1 MQLFYKRFGVITGFL
16 LLLGLLVVNALIT
29 QRQLR
34 GMIEHQARVE
44 FTEQVLLA
52 VNQTQSLVEDADTGE
67 LGYLY
72 TSNLQYLRPYTQAFQ
87 ELGPQLDLLKKMTAA
102 HPLEA
107 GEVEQLRVLVEAK
120 LGGLASN
127 ILLYQSGY
135 PDAARQ
141 VILSGHDHLLTMEI
155 NNLIGEILLQETS
168 LESSRTESAQRSVR
182 RAYISID
189 LATLIAILGLC
200 FLAYYIFKT
209 MALRDLYAHQLQE
222 REEWFRTTLTSMGD
236 AVIATDKR
244 GRITFVNSM
253 AERLIGIPSNQALGR
268 AIGEAFPLFHETTGK
283 PMENPF
289 RKVMEQGFVIGMAS
303 HAMLANSDGSRIAID
318 QSAAPIRDAQGRL
331 VGMVIVF
338 RDATQERKSQEVLR
352 KTEKLA
358 AAARLAATVSHEIN
372 NPLEAIG
379 NLVYIA
385 KTTENLPESA
395 VAHLS
400 MAEEELIR
408 VSHITRQ
415 TLGFYRES
423 KLPERVDLPTLVES
437 VLSIY
442 SNKFR
447 TKHIHVQSEFQPCP
461 SIYGLSG
468 ELNQAIANLVSN
480 AADAVSNGGSIRV
493 RIDCQRRGE
502 EDVVRV
508 IIQDNGPGIAPE
520 HRDRIFEPFFTTKKD
535 VGTGLGLWVTK
546 EIIERH
552 GGSVEVHCGSAD
564 AGQGEPATT
573 FTVTLPVRP
582 EAESLATDDAS
593 PENGRAENADP
604 ADAASVGGGPA
615 DGGQSEPESP
625 EMRSR

>member
-1 MQLFYKRFGVITGFL
+1 MPAPQLAMQLFYKRFGVITGFL

-44 FTEQVLLA
+44 FTQQVLLA

-72 TSNLQYLRPYTQAFQ
+72 TANPQYLRPYTQAFE
-87 ELGPQLDLLKKMTAA
+87 ELGPQLDLLKKMTAG
-102 HPLEA
+102 HTPEA
-107 GEVEQLRVLVEAK
+107 GEVEQLRVLVESK
-120 LGGLASN
+120 LGNLASN

-135 PDAARQ
+135 PRAARQ
-141 VILSGHDHLLTMEI
+141 VILSGSDHLLTLEI

-168 LESSRTESAQRSVR
+168 LESSRAESAQRSVH

-189 LATLIAILGLC
+189 LATLIAVLGLC

-236 AVIATDKR
+236 AVIATDRR
-244 GRITFVNSM
+244 GHITFVNSM
-253 AERLIGIPSNQALGR
+253 AERLIGIPSEQALGR

-283 PMENPF
+283 PMDNPF
-289 RKVMEQGFVIGMAS
+289 RRVMEQGFVINMAS
-303 HAMLANSDGSRIAID
+303 HAMLAHSDGSRIAID
-318 QSAAPIRDAQGRL
+318 QSAAQIRDAQGRL

-338 RDATQERKSQEVLR
+338 RDATQERKSQELLR

-379 NLVYIA
+379 NLIYIA
-385 KTTENLPESA
+385 KTTENLPEAA

-423 KLPERVDLPTLVES
+423 KMPGGVDLPTLVES

-447 TKHIHVQSEFQPCP
+447 TKHIHVERELHSCP
-461 SIYGLSG
+461 LIYALSG

-480 AADAVSNGGSIRV
+480 AADAVSNGGSIWV
-493 RIDCQRRGE
+493 KIDCQRRDE
-502 EDVVRV
+502 EEVVRV
-508 IIQDNGPGIAPE
+508 VIQDNGPGIATE

-552 GGSVEVHCGSAD
+552 GGSVEVHCAT
-564 AGQGEPATT
+564 AEANQGEAATT

-582 EAESLATDDAS
+582 EAESLGGEDQARNS
-593 PENGRAENADP
+593 AEQAVSD
-604 ADAASVGGGPA
+604 
-615 DGGQSEPESP
+615 
-625 EMRSR
+625 

>member
-29 QRQLR
+29 QRQLSAT
-34 GMIEHQARVE
+34 IEHQTRVE
-44 FTEQVLLA
+44 DTQQVLLA
-52 VNQTQSLVEDADTGE
+52 VNQTQSLLEDAETGE

-72 TSNLQYLRPYTQAFQ
+72 TTNPQYLKPYMQAVR
-87 ELGPQLDLLKKMTAA
+87 ELGPQFDLLSKMTIR
-102 HPLEA
+102 HPQVTEQVA
-107 GEVEQLRVLVEAK
+107 QLRSLVAAK
-120 LGGLASN
+120 LDDLAST

-135 PDAARQ
+135 SAEARQ
-141 VILSGHDHLLTMEI
+141 MIVSGHAHLLSVEI
-155 NNLIGEILLQETS
+155 NNLIGQILLQETS
-168 LESSRTESAQRSVR
+168 LETERAESANRSVR
-182 RAYISID
+182 RAYLSID

-200 FLAYYIFKT
+200 FLAYSIFKT

-236 AVIATDKR
+236 AVVATDKR
-244 GRITFVNSM
+244 GRVTFVNSM
-253 AERLIGIPSNQALGR
+253 AERLMGLSSNQAIGR
-268 AIGEAFPLFHETTGK
+268 AIAEVFPLFHETTGM

-289 RKVMEQGFVIGMAS
+289 RKVMEQNFVVGIPG
-303 HAMLANSDGSRIAID
+303 HALLEHKDGSRIPID
-318 QSAAPIRDAQGRL
+318 ESAAPIRDAQGGL

-385 KTTENLPESA
+385 KTTENVPESA
-395 VAHLS
+395 VAHLA

-423 KLPERVDLPTLVES
+423 KMPEKFDLPTLVES
-437 VLSIY
+437 VLNIY

-447 TKHIHVQSEFQPCP
+447 TKHIQVERDLQHCP
-461 SIYGLSG
+461 LFYGLSG
-468 ELNQAIANLVSN
+468 ELNQAVANLVSN
-480 AADAVSNGGSIRV
+480 AADAVANGGSIRV
-493 RIDCQRRGE
+493 GLACRKEGE
-502 EDVVRV
+502 EEVVC
-508 IIQDNGPGIAPE
+508 ITIQDDGPGIADE
-520 HRDRIFEPFFTTKKD
+520 HRERIFEPFFTTKKD
-535 VGTGLGLWVTK
+535 VGTGLGLWVAK

-552 GGSVEVHCGSAD
+552 GGRLEVASKTAE
-564 AGQGEPATT
+564 GEHGTT
-573 FTVTLPVRP
+573 FTMTLPVRL
-582 EAESLATDDAS
+582 EVESLAAEETS
-593 PENGRAENADP
+593 AENAR
-604 ADAASVGGGPA
+604 
-615 DGGQSEPESP
+615 EPETR
-625 EMRSR
+625 EMQP